1 MTPTLGQDEIRR
13 YSRHLLLRDV
23 GGPGQQ
29 KLKAAR
35 VLCVGAGGIGSPV
48 IEYLA
53 AAGVGTLGLVDDDVV
68 SLSNLQRQVVN
79 GTASGGKLKVESA
92 AGRGAALN
100 PNVATELFP
109 VRLDGNTIADIVDRF
124 DIVVDGTDNFATRFL
139 VADTA
144 YAFGKPL
151 VSAAVQE
158 FYGSVTTLQPYLLD
172 DDGQPQ
178 PSWRCLMPREP
189 DGNVPTCAE
198 VGILGA
204 VVGVLGAL
212 AACEVLK
219 LITGVG
225 KPLIGRLLMVDIRDM
240 TIDTIG
246 YRRRPDTVPPAARGR
261 QAAVDQPAER
271 PAGERGNR
279 GT

>member
-1 MTPTLGQDEIRR
+1 MTSPLSQDEVRR

-35 VLCVGAGGIGSPV
+35 VLCVGAGGLGSPI

-68 SLSNLQRQVVN
+68 SLSNLQRQVVHS
-79 GTASGGKLKVESA
+79 TANIDRLKVESA
-92 AGRGAALN
+92 AERIAALN
-100 PNVATELFP
+100 PNVAVELFP
-109 VRLDGNTIADIVDRF
+109 VRLSGDNIADIFSRF
-124 DIVVDGTDNFATRFL
+124 DIVVDGTDNFPTRFL

-144 YAFGKPL
+144 YALQKPL
-151 VSAAVQE
+151 VTAAVQE
-158 FYGSVTTLQPYLLD
+158 FYGSLTTLQPYLPD
-172 DDGQPQ
+172 ENGTPS
-178 PSWRCLMPREP
+178 PSWRCLMPHEP
-189 DGNVPTCAE
+189 EGEVPTCSQ

-204 VVGVLGAL
+204 VVGVLGTL

-240 TIDTIG
+240 KVDTIG
-246 YRRRPDTVPPAARGR
+246 YRRRPDTVVPVLPSR
-261 QAAVDQPAER
+261 QAAA
-271 PAGERGNR
+271 A
-279 GT
+279 T

>member
-1 MTPTLGQDEIRR
+1 MTSSLSQDEIRR

-35 VLCVGAGGIGSPV
+35 VLCVGAGGLGSPI

-68 SLSNLQRQVVN
+68 SLSNLQRQVVHS
-79 GTASGGKLKVESA
+79 TASVGKPKVESA
-92 AGRGAALN
+92 AERVAALN
-100 PNVATELFP
+100 PHVATELFP
-109 VRLDGNTIADIVDRF
+109 VRLDGSNIANIFERF
-124 DIVVDGTDNFATRFL
+124 DIIVDGTDNFPTRFL

-144 YAFGKPL
+144 YALQKPL

-172 DDGQPQ
+172 ENGTPL
-178 PSWRCLMPREP
+178 PSWRCLMPNEP
-189 DGNVPTCAE
+189 EGDVPTCSQ

-204 VVGVLGAL
+204 VVGVLGTL

-225 KPLIGRLLMVDIRDM
+225 KPLIGRLLMVDVRDM
-240 TIDTIG
+240 QVDSIG
-246 YRRRPDTVPPAARGR
+246 YRRRRDTVAPAL
-261 QAAVDQPAER
+261 PAE
-271 PAGERGNR
+271 PASARA
-279 GT
+279 

>member
-1 MTPTLGQDEIRR
+1 MTSPLSQDEIRR

-23 GGPGQQ
+23 GGAGQQ

-35 VLCVGAGGIGSPV
+35 VLCVGAGGLGSPI

-68 SLSNLQRQVVN
+68 SLSNLQRQVVHS
-79 GTASGGKLKVESA
+79 TANVGRPKVESA
-92 AGRGAALN
+92 AERVAALN
-100 PNVATELFP
+100 PNVETELFP
-109 VRLDGNTIADIVDRF
+109 VRLDGTNIAAIFDRF
-124 DIVVDGTDNFATRFL
+124 DIIVDGTDNFPTRFL

-144 YAFGKPL
+144 YALQKPL

-172 DDGQPQ
+172 DKGQPS
-178 PSWRCLMPREP
+178 PSWRCLMPHEP
-189 DGNVPTCAE
+189 EGDVPTCSQ

-204 VVGVLGAL
+204 VVGVLGTL

-240 TIDTIG
+240 KVDTIG
-246 YRRRPDTVPPAARGR
+246 YRRRPDTVMPGLPNR
-261 QAAVDQPAER
+261 PAEADR
-271 PAGERGNR
+271 SRSLS
-279 GT
+279 

>member
-1 MTPTLGQDEIRR
+1 MTSPLSQDEIRR

-35 VLCVGAGGIGSPV
+35 VLCIGAGGLGSPV

-68 SLSNLQRQVVN
+68 SLSNLQRQVVHS
-79 GTASGGKLKVESA
+79 TASLGRPKVESA
-92 AGRGAALN
+92 AERVAALN

-109 VRLDGNTIADIVDRF
+109 VRLDGGNIADIVGRF
-124 DIVVDGTDNFATRFL
+124 DIVVDGTDNFPTRFL

-144 YAFGKPL
+144 YALQKPL

-158 FYGSVTTLQPYLLD
+158 FYGSVTTLRPYLPD
-172 DDGQPQ
+172 DDGQPA

-189 DGNVPTCAE
+189 EGDVPTCE
-198 VGILGA
+198 QVGILGA
-204 VVGVLGAL
+204 VVGVLGTL

-240 TIDTIG
+240 RIDTIG
-246 YRRRPDTVPPAARGR
+246 YRRRPDTVTPVLPGR
-261 QAAVDQPAER
+261 RAE
-271 PAGERGNR
+271 AG
-279 GT
+279 

>member
-1 MTPTLGQDEIRR
+1 MTSSLSQDEIRR

-35 VLCVGAGGIGSPV
+35 VLCVGAGGLGSPI

-53 AAGVGTLGLVDDDVV
+53 AAGIGTLGIVDDDVV
-68 SLSNLQRQVVN
+68 SLSNLQRQVVHS
-79 GTASGGKLKVESA
+79 TANVGKPKVESA
-92 AGRGAALN
+92 AERVTALN
-100 PNVATELFP
+100 PHVATELFP
-109 VRLDGNTIADIVDRF
+109 VRLDDGNIVDIFHRF
-124 DIVVDGTDNFATRFL
+124 DIIVDGTDNFPTRFL

-144 YAFGKPL
+144 YALQKPL

-172 DDGQPQ
+172 EDGKPL
-178 PSWRCLMPREP
+178 PSWRCLMPNEP
-189 DGNVPTCAE
+189 EGDVPTCSQ

-204 VVGVLGAL
+204 VVGVLGTL

-240 TIDTIG
+240 QVDSIG
-246 YRRRPDTVPPAARGR
+246 YRRRRDTVAPELS
-261 QAAVDQPAER
+261 ER
-271 PAGERGNR
+271 PADVNA
-279 GT
+279 